1 MKGELTSI
9 PWIFLAIL
17 IMSVGDCA
25 FAYSSN
31 VIALQKMNWIWNLFF
46 VTSYFVTSAG
56 LFWHNRFFI
65 HDIKEKEDLKV

>member
-1 MKGELTSI
+1 
-9 PWIFLAIL
+9 
-17 IMSVGDCA
+17 
-25 FAYSSN
+25 
-31 VIALQKMNWIWNLFF
+31 MNWVWNLFF